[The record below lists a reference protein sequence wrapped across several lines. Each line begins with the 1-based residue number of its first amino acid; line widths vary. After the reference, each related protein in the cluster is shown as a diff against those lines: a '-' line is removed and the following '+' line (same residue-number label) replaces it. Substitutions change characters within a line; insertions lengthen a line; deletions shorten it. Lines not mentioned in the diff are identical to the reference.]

1 MSATLY
7 SCPDLSLPVT
17 VQGWLIFHAWL
28 SDSDLLPMNENT
40 CEILK
45 KGYEKKKDILDIK

>member
-28 SDSDLLPMNENT
+28 SDSDLLPMNGNT

-45 KGYEKKKDILDIK
+45 KG